1 MSILLHQVLA
11 NRTLHPNNLGI
22 LRGKKSWLLHLD
34 IVVLSDAGNIY
45 DAMFMA
51 ARAALWCTKVPRTR
65 GVEYKASKGGK
76 GPAGFGG
83 TDVGETMSGFNTR
96 QIPKAT
102 DFELH
107 DYWDEGEMLDGRER
121 WPVCVTLNLVFFFG
135 FGCSSCTEYGRR
147 SVPPTT
153 WTRHYQKKPLHHI
166 NYCLYFHFRRPLR
179 RCFREYVC
187 LVPES

>member
-11 NRTLHPNNLGI
+11 NRTLHPSNLRI

-45 DAMFMA
+45 DVMFMA
-51 ARAALWCTKVPRTR
+51 ARAALWGTKVPRTR

-76 GPAGFGG
+76 GAGG
-83 TDVGETMSGFNTR
+83 TDVGETISGFNTR

-107 DYWDEGEMLDGRER
+107 DYWDEGEMLDRK
-121 WPVCVTLNLVFFFG
+121 
-135 FGCSSCTEYGRR
+135 
-147 SVPPTT
+147 SV
-153 WTRHYQKKPLHHI
+153 
-166 NYCLYFHFRRPLR
+166 
-179 RCFREYVC
+179 V
-187 LVPES
+187 